1 MFVFF
6 SIQREA
12 IRRGLNILKEELP
25 GGDTFMHEGFK
36 RVHITV
42 SPSFVLHLETLLL
55 VFLWANHVLHFIAGK
70 WADLPWDLWRYV
82 LCSVHVNVCIEEMGL
97 WFFLWPAVN
106 PLTEVLEEGCYA
118 TPHSILT
125 AALLLNGWFMVY
137 WDQRGPVWSQI
148 WLLQNADQTI
158 AARAAHLAPGR
169 QEFPHFTGPFCPDAL
184 GPLCF
189 VVPHPCLH

>member
-1 MFVFF
+1 M
-6 SIQREA
+6 
-12 IRRGLNILKEELP
+12 
-25 GGDTFMHEGFK
+25 
-36 RVHITV
+36 
-42 SPSFVLHLETLLL
+42 
-55 VFLWANHVLHFIAGK
+55 
-70 WADLPWDLWRYV
+70 
-82 LCSVHVNVCIEEMGL
+82 LCSVHVNVCIEETGL

-106 PLTEVLEEGCYA
+106 PLTEVLEKEGCYA

-158 AARAAHLAPGR
+158 AARAAHLAPSR

-184 GPLCF
+184 GSSLVWIRVLHQCEWFVFRFWVAKMCIFTGFWEESVF
-189 VVPHPCLH
+189 VVFVCTKRRPS